1 MMWQKIAS
9 FELAFSQFVL
19 LPGKVVK
26 MVTCTIATD
35 MENLD
40 KIFDLEHFFHLSPDW
55 LCIAGFDGYF
65 KKINPAVSKTL
76 GYTENELF
84 SRPIDSFVYPEDRS
98 ITASKRESIKRN
110 NPLIDFENRYVTK
123 SGEVI
128 WLSWKSMP
136 VQNKELVFAIARN
149 ITERKKLEEYS
160 KGSLINNKQTNDTH
174 SLPRKE
180 ASANPTMH
188 DSPDVARLPKPIN
201 ELSVSD
207 QLWLYQLETLVR
219 KYIGKLDL
227 GIALLSSEMGLSE
240 RQLHRRIKSATNMT
254 PNNYIRRI
262 RLLMSME
269 AINSGKYRTVAEISY
284 VAGFETSAYF
294 RKLFNEFYGRDVMD
308 FLQ

>member
-1 MMWQKIAS
+1 
-9 FELAFSQFVL
+9 
-19 LPGKVVK
+19 
-26 MVTCTIATD
+26 
-35 MENLD
+35 MENFD

-65 KKINPAVSKTL
+65 KKVNPAVAKTL
-76 GYTENELF
+76 GYTESELF

-123 SGEVI
+123 SGEVV

-136 VQNKELVFAIARN
+136 VPNKQLVFAIARN

-160 KGSLINNKQTNDTH
+160 KTSLINNKVNNGIHVLQH
-174 SLPRKE
+174 KE
-180 ASANPTMH
+180 TAQAATQ
-188 DSPDVARLPKPIN
+188 DVFDIARPPKPIN
-201 ELSVSD
+201 ELSIVD

-219 KYIGKLDL
+219 KYIGKHDL
-227 GIALLSSEMGLSE
+227 GIVLLSSEMGLSE
-240 RQLHRRIKSATNMT
+240 RQLHRRIKSATNLT

-269 AINSGKYRTVAEISY
+269 AINSGRYRTVAEISY
-284 VAGFETSAYF
+284 IAGFETPAYF
-294 RKLFNEFYGRDVMD
+294 RKLFKEFYGRDVMD